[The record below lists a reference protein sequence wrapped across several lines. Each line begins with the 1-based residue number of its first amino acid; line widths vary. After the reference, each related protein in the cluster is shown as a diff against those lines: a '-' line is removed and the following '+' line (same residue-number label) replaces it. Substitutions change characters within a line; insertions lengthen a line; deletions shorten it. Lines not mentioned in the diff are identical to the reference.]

1 MPPLTRWHIKT
12 AFISLAAA
20 MTLGVALALALV
32 LPLPGWVVYLSP
44 AFFHLIMVGWVTQ
57 MIFGVIFWM
66 FPIVSR
72 ARPRGNERLGW
83 ATYVLL
89 NGGLLLRVVG
99 DLLPS
104 MSMRRWGGL
113 LNAVVV
119 VIFLLNTVA
128 SVRRPAACGPAST
141 PSAPTCA

>member
-12 AFISLAAA
+12 AFVSLAAA
-20 MTLGVALALALV
+20 MTLGVALALAPV
-32 LPLPGWVVYLSP
+32 LPLPGWLVYLSP

-72 ARPRGNERLGW
+72 ARPRGSERLGW

-89 NGGLLLRVVG
+89 NGGLLLRIVAEPANSVAPGGGWGWVLAASALMQWLAAVAFVV
-99 DLLPS
+99 
-104 MSMRRWGGL
+104 
-113 LNAVVV
+113 NAWPRVKEKY
-119 VIFLLNTVA
+119 
-128 SVRRPAACGPAST
+128 RGE
-141 PSAPTCA
+141 

>member
-12 AFISLAAA
+12 AFISLALA
-20 MTLGVALALALV
+20 MSVGVALALAGV
-32 LPLPGWVVYLSP
+32 LNLPAWVAYLNP
-44 AFFHLIMVGWVTQ
+44 AFFHLLMVGWVTQ

-89 NGGLLLRVVG
+89 NGGLLLRVVAEPANSVAPG
-99 DLLPS
+99 GG
-104 MSMRRWGGL
+104 WGWVL
-113 LNAVVV
+113 
-119 VIFLLNTVA
+119 VA
-128 SVRRPAACGPAST
+128 SALMQWLAAVAFVVNAWPRVKEKYRGE
-141 PSAPTCA
+141 

>member
-20 MTLGVALALALV
+20 MTLGVALALAPV
-32 LPLPGWVVYLSP
+32 LPLPGWLVYLSP

-72 ARPRGNERLGW
+72 ARPRGSERLGW

-89 NGGLLLRVVG
+89 NGGLLLRVVAEPANSVSPG
-99 DLLPS
+99 GG
-104 MSMRRWGGL
+104 WGWVL
-113 LNAVVV
+113 
-119 VIFLLNTVA
+119 VA
-128 SVRRPAACGPAST
+128 SALMQWLAAVFFVVNAWPRVKEKYRGE
-141 PSAPTCA
+141 